1 MKRNFKK
8 HISDEQKEGFK
19 WSMWQVEQLASLE
32 EFKKKNVDLYIP
44 RFQKINDR
52 ALKVWAKGD
61 LAHFFEI
68 NSRAVR
74 TLINSTM
81 NDLKQAEYAMLRKC
95 NDEYRKIIFNAQTYF
110 VTGSG
115 SLKQAIDMASHD
127 FLSRG
132 INCVVY
138 KDGKHVNIA
147 NYAEM
152 SLRTTNKRVRLYSDG
167 EKRKELGIHTV
178 KVSSYGACS
187 KLCQPWQGR
196 VYVDDVYSGGT
207 AKEAEEL
214 HLPLLSTAIQGGL
227 FHPNCRHHLSTYYP
241 GTQNDDDG
249 DPRDKAHP
257 VQYDAPYEHP
267 PLERQHRINQLE
279 IQKQKRIALGSMDPT
294 NIEQANQRLVSIQS
308 IDNEIV
314 SKLKND
320 AYSNVKNAID
330 TTKEWKSNSN
340 GVIGKVFNA
349 DKVFKYKGEEY
360 IIDGKQ
366 NKLDYTVHELNVGK
380 ALASFGKNVQMNPK
394 INFPQKIK
402 VADYLVDG
410 KEFDLKDIIGNGKS
424 TLYDTVKKHKKQS
437 DRFILDVTK
446 SSLSFVSI
454 AKQIDDIF
462 TSPHTRNVKE
472 IIIFRNGDIEKIFIK

>member
-8 HISDEQKEGFK
+8 HILDEQKEGFK

-32 EFKKKNVDLYIP
+32 EFKKKNADLYIP

-68 NSRAVR
+68 NNRAVR

-187 KLCQPWQGR
+187 KLCQPWQGK
-196 VYVDDVYSGGT
+196 VYIDDVYSGGSGE
-207 AKEAEEL
+207 EAEKL
-214 HLPLLSTAIQGGL
+214 NLPLLSTAIQGGL
-227 FHPNCRHHLSTYYP
+227 FHPNCKHHLSTYFP
-241 GTQNDDDG
+241 DDEDKAQKGKQNDDG
-249 DPRDKAHP
+249 GGPRYNSQALT
-257 VQYDAPYEHP
+257 YEHP
-267 PLERQHRINQLE
+267 LLERQHRINQLE
-279 IQKQKRIALGSMDPT
+279 IQRQKRIALGSMDPV
-294 NIEQANQRLVSIQS
+294 NIEKANQRLVSIQDKDDAVLKTCSSDELNTS
-308 IDNEIV
+308 IETVRNVLQTNPEITRKELTKLFPKKTYVGINPYTKNKVFVHDKDYSYFVDKHVKEGSILLDDLKRIPDVLDYDVLTIEKDRDGNVIGNMFIKKALDKEGFFDVV
-314 SKLKND
+314 SKKLD
-320 AYSNVKNAID
+320 
-330 TTKEWKSNSN
+330 N
-340 GVIGKVFNA
+340 GEEVFH
-349 DKVFKYKGEEY
+349 FQFKGENKSQKLISKKRKAGL
-360 IIDGKQ
+360 IID
-366 NKLDYTVHELNVGK
+366 
-380 ALASFGKNVQMNPK
+380 
-394 INFPQKIK
+394 
-402 VADYLVDG
+402 
-410 KEFDLKDIIGNGKS
+410 
-424 TLYDTVKKHKKQS
+424 
-437 DRFILDVTK
+437 DRL
-446 SSLSFVSI
+446 
-454 AKQIDDIF
+454 
-462 TSPHTRNVKE
+462 TRNK
-472 IIIFRNGDIEKIFIK
+472 

>member
-187 KLCQPWQGR
+187 KLCQPWQGK
-196 VYVDDVYSGGT
+196 VYIDDVYSGEVV
-207 AKEAEEL
+207 K
-214 HLPLLSTAIQGGL
+214 
-227 FHPNCRHHLSTYYP
+227 
-241 GTQNDDDG
+241 
-249 DPRDKAHP
+249 
-257 VQYDAPYEHP
+257 
-267 PLERQHRINQLE
+267 
-279 IQKQKRIALGSMDPT
+279 
-294 NIEQANQRLVSIQS
+294 
-308 IDNEIV
+308 
-314 SKLKND
+314 KLK
-320 AYSNVKNAID
+320 S
-330 TTKEWKSNSN
+330 
-340 GVIGKVFNA
+340 
-349 DKVFKYKGEEY
+349 
-360 IIDGKQ
+360 
-366 NKLDYTVHELNVGK
+366 
-380 ALASFGKNVQMNPK
+380 
-394 INFPQKIK
+394 
-402 VADYLVDG
+402 
-410 KEFDLKDIIGNGKS
+410 
-424 TLYDTVKKHKKQS
+424 
-437 DRFILDVTK
+437 
-446 SSLSFVSI
+446 
-454 AKQIDDIF
+454 
-462 TSPHTRNVKE
+462 
-472 IIIFRNGDIEKIFIK
+472 

>member
-8 HISDEQKEGFK
+8 YISDEQKDGFK

-249 DPRDKAHP
+249 DPRDNAHP
-257 VQYDAPYEHP
+257 VQYDAPYENP

-279 IQKQKRIALGSMDPT
+279 IQKQKRIALGSMVLA
-294 NIEQANQRLVSIQS
+294 NIEQANQRLVSINS
-308 IDNEIV
+308 ADN
-314 SKLKND
+314 KLL
-320 AYSNVKNAID
+320 
-330 TTKEWKSNSN
+330 NSN
-340 GVIGKVFNA
+340 EYASENPCKQKEITIERLGKLNENIYSSFSKNIRDDEVIITSERMEHVKIRHPEAYDSFISEIKNTINNPDYIFE
-349 DKVFKYKGEEY
+349 DKKH
-360 IIDGKQ
+360 Q
-366 NKLDYTVHELNVGK
+366 NTLLVTK
-380 ALASFGKNVQMNPK
+380 K
-394 INFPQKIK
+394 INEDKNNILVLK
-402 VADYLVDG
+402 VALNTTDKKLNSSVISGWNISDERLENY
-410 KEFDLKDIIGNGKS
+410 
-424 TLYDTVKKHKKQS
+424 KKHNKIIYS
-437 DRFILDVTK
+437 
-446 SSLSFVSI
+446 
-454 AKQIDDIF
+454 
-462 TSPHTRNVKE
+462 KE
-472 IIIFRNGDIEKIFIK
+472 K